1 MTLFSLARGSLS
13 NRRASVALTVLTIA
27 IAIALLVL
35 VEQMRSQV
43 REGFYRSVSG
53 TDLIVGAPT
62 SSVQLLLFSVFGLG
76 DPTSNVSWER
86 YREIAGQPI
95 VDWSIP
101 ISLGDAH
108 QGYRVVGTTD
118 AMFEHYRYAGGRALE
133 FRRGGPFSDLFDVV
147 VGARAAE
154 RLGYAPGDEVVLAHG
169 GGNVSLH
176 HHDELPFV
184 VSGVLAPTGTP
195 VDQSLYIRLEAHHA
209 IHVGW
214 EQGVP
219 RREAMLTPEQARA
232 RAAAHDHDHGR
243 KDDSQ
248 DNRQDGLG
256 VDRDDDHDHD
266 DDPGEPDGAE
276 SASNAAAAAPAAS
289 LQPDEISAFLL
300 GLKTRAAAL
309 GLQYRINQQ
318 REEPLLAILP
328 GIALQQLWRI
338 TGLAEKILRVVAGLV
353 VLAGLLGMLTA
364 LLTTLGER
372 RREMAI
378 LRACGARPWQISALL
393 LLEAAFITLAGIAAG
408 LLLAVAAQ
416 FALAPWLLERFG
428 IAISFAWPAAWQW
441 LVLAAIALAGVLVAL
456 VPAAMVY
463 RRTLADGMQVRQ

>member
-27 IAIALLVL
+27 ISIALLVL

-62 SSVQLLLFSVFGLG
+62 SPVQLLLFSVFGLG
-76 DPTSNVSWER
+76 NPTSNVSWDR
-86 YREIAGQPI
+86 YREISAQPI
-95 VDWSIP
+95 VDWAIP
-101 ISLGDAH
+101 IALGDAH
-108 QGYRVVGTTD
+108 EGYRVIGTTR
-118 AMFEHYRYAGGRALE
+118 AMFDHYRYAGGQSLE
-133 FRRGGPFSDLFDVV
+133 FRRGEPFTDLFDVV
-147 VGARAAE
+147 AGARVADS
-154 RLGYAPGDEVVLAHG
+154 LGYAPGDELVLAHG

-176 HHDELPFV
+176 RHDELPFV

-214 EQGVP
+214 EQGRP
-219 RREAMLTPEQARA
+219 RPDAMLTPEQARMRSSA
-232 RAAAHDHDHGR
+232 REGRDDHDHNHDHNSDHDHGPE
-243 KDDSQ
+243 
-248 DNRQDGLG
+248 LG
-256 VDRDDDHDHD
+256 EAEDATLASSH
-266 DDPGEPDGAE
+266 GNGARE
-276 SASNAAAAAPAAS
+276 AS

-309 GLQYRINQQ
+309 GLQYRINRQ

-328 GIALQQLWRI
+328 GIALQQLWRV
-338 TGLAEKILRVVAGLV
+338 TGLAEQILRVVAGLV
-353 VLAGLLGMLTA
+353 VLAALLGMLTA
-364 LLTTLGER
+364 LLTTLNER

-378 LRACGARPWQISALL
+378 MRACGARPWQISALL
-393 LLEAAFITLAGIAAG
+393 LLEAAFVTLAGIGAG
-408 LLLAVAAQ
+408 LLLGWAAQ

-441 LVLAAIALAGVLVAL
+441 LVLAAIGLAGVLVAL

>member
-1 MTLFSLARGSLS
+1 MTLLSLARGSLA

-27 IAIALLVL
+27 ISIALLVL

-76 DPTSNVSWER
+76 NPTSNVSWDR

-108 QGYRVVGTTD
+108 EGYRVVGTTD
-118 AMFEHYRYAGGRALE
+118 AMFEHYRYAGGQALA
-133 FRRGGPFSDLFDVV
+133 FRRGGPFADLFDVV
-147 VGARAAE
+147 VGARAAD
-154 RLGYAPGDEVVLAHG
+154 RLGYAPGDEIVLAHG

-176 HHDELPFV
+176 HHDQLPFV

-209 IHVGW
+209 VHIGW
-214 EQGVP
+214 EQGTP
-219 RREAMLTPEQARA
+219 RPDAMLTPDQART
-232 RAAAHDHDHGR
+232 RAGEHCHADDGHGHGSGHIRAHD
-243 KDDSQ
+243 
-248 DNRQDGLG
+248 DN
-256 VDRDDDHDHD
+256 DRDPRDAEAASHPSSAHDEA
-266 DDPGEPDGAE
+266 PEP
-276 SASNAAAAAPAAS
+276 S
-289 LQPDEISAFLL
+289 LQPEEISAFLL

-338 TGLAEKILRVVAGLV
+338 TGLAEQILRVVAGLV

-364 LLTTLGER
+364 LLTTLNER

-393 LLEAAFITLAGIAAG
+393 LIEAAFITLAGIAAG
-408 LLLAVAAQ
+408 LLLALAAQ
-416 FALAPWLLERFG
+416 FALAPWLLSRFG
-428 IAISFAWPAAWQW
+428 IAVSFAWPAAWQW
-441 LVLAAIALAGVLVAL
+441 LVLGAIALAGVLVAL
-456 VPAAMVY
+456 VPAGMVY

>member
-1 MTLFSLARGSLS
+1 MTLLSLARGSLA

-27 IAIALLVL
+27 ISIALLVL

-76 DPTSNVSWER
+76 NPTSNVSWDR

-95 VDWSIP
+95 VDWAIP

-108 QGYRVVGTTD
+108 EGYRVIGTTG
-118 AMFEHYRYAGGRALE
+118 AMFEHYRYAGGRELQ
-133 FRRGGPFSDLFDVV
+133 FRQGGPFTDLFDVV
-147 VGARAAE
+147 AGARAAD
-154 RLGYAPGDEVVLAHG
+154 RLGYAPGDEIVLAHG

-209 IHVGW
+209 IHIGW
-214 EQGVP
+214 EQGRP
-219 RREAMLTPEQARA
+219 RPDAMLTPKQARA
-232 RAAAHDHDHGR
+232 RVADHGHTHALGDGNS
-243 KDDSQ
+243 DDK
-248 DNRQDGLG
+248 
-256 VDRDDDHDHD
+256 HDPE
-266 DDPGEPDGAE
+266 PGEAE
-276 SASNAAAAAPAAS
+276 EMNPAPNGGNAVQQNS

-309 GLQYRINQQ
+309 GMQYRINQQ
-318 REEPLLAILP
+318 RDEPLLAILP

-338 TGLAEKILRVVAGLV
+338 TGLAEQILRVVAGLV

-364 LLTTLGER
+364 LLTTLNER

-378 LRACGARPWQISALL
+378 LRACGARPWQISVLL
-393 LLEAAFITLAGIAAG
+393 LLEAAFITIAGIVFG
-408 LLLAVAAQ
+408 LALAVAAQ
-416 FALAPWLLERFG
+416 SALAPWLLARFG
-428 IAISFAWPAAWQW
+428 IAVSLAWPAAWQW
-441 LVLAAIALAGVLVAL
+441 LVLGGIAAAGVLIAL
-456 VPAAMVY
+456 VPATMVY

>member
-1 MTLFSLARGSLS
+1 MTLLALARGSLA
-13 NRRASVALTVLTIA
+13 NRRAAVALTVLTIA
-27 IAIALLVL
+27 ISIALLVL

-62 SSVQLLLFSVFGLG
+62 SPVQLLLFSVFGLG
-76 DPTSNVSWER
+76 NPTSNVSWDR
-86 YREIAGQPI
+86 YRDIADQPI
-95 VDWSIP
+95 VDWAIP

-108 QGYRVVGTTD
+108 EGYRVIGTTD
-118 AMFEHYRYAGGRALE
+118 AMFEHYRYAGGRELQ
-133 FRRGGPFSDLFDVV
+133 FRQGGPFTDLFDVV
-147 VGARAAE
+147 AGARVAE
-154 RLGYAPGDEVVLAHG
+154 RLNYAPGDELVLAHG

-184 VSGVLAPTGTP
+184 VSGVLAATGTP
-195 VDQSLYIRLEAHHA
+195 VDQSLYIRLDAHHA

-214 EQGVP
+214 EQGRP
-219 RREAMLTPEQARA
+219 RPDAMLTPEQARA
-232 RAAAHDHDHGR
+232 SASDHGHRHGDGEPGRDKHANEPGQDRDEAHDHPH
-243 KDDSQ
+243 
-248 DNRQDGLG
+248 
-256 VDRDDDHDHD
+256 DDHHD
-266 DDPGEPDGAE
+266 DAPH
-276 SASNAAAAAPAAS
+276 ASNADIAAPGPS
-289 LQPDEISAFLL
+289 LQPDEISAFML

-309 GLQYRINQQ
+309 GMQYRINQQ
-318 REEPLLAILP
+318 RDEPLLAILP

-338 TGLAEKILRVVAGLV
+338 TGLAEQILRVVAGLV

-364 LLTTLGER
+364 LLATLNER

-378 LRACGARPWQISALL
+378 LRACGARPWQISVLL

-408 LLLAVAAQ
+408 LLIACVAQ
-416 FALAPWLLERFG
+416 FALAPWLLARFG
-428 IAISFAWPAAWQW
+428 IAVSFAWPAAWQW
-441 LVLAAIALAGVLVAL
+441 LVLGAIALAGVLVAL

>member
-1 MTLFSLARGSLS
+1 VTLFSLARGSLA

-27 IAIALLVL
+27 ISIALLVL
-35 VEQMRSQV
+35 VEQMRNQV

-76 DPTSNVSWER
+76 NPTSNVSWAR
-86 YREIAGQPI
+86 YREIADQPI
-95 VDWSIP
+95 VAWAIP

-108 QGYRVVGTTD
+108 EGYRVIGTTD
-118 AMFEHYRYAGGRALE
+118 AMFEHYRYAGGRELE
-133 FRRGGPFSDLFDVV
+133 FRRGSAFADLFDVV
-147 VGARAAE
+147 VGSRAAE
-154 RLGYAPGDEVVLAHG
+154 RLDYAPGDEIVLAHG

-214 EQGVP
+214 EQGRP
-219 RREAMLTPEQARA
+219 RPDAMLTPEQARA
-232 RAAAHDHDHGR
+232 RVGAHEHSRADGDDGSENSGDGHDHDH
-243 KDDSQ
+243 DYDHSP
-248 DNRQDGLG
+248 NR
-256 VDRDDDHDHD
+256 VRDDATAT
-266 DDPGEPDGAE
+266 PE
-276 SASNAAAAAPAAS
+276 SS

-300 GLKTRAAAL
+300 GLKTRAAA
-309 GLQYRINQQ
+309 LQYRINQQ

-338 TGLAEKILRVVAGLV
+338 TGLAEQILRVVAGLV

-364 LLTTLGER
+364 LLTTLNER

-393 LLEAAFITLAGIAAG
+393 LIEAAFITLAGIVSG
-408 LLLAVAAQ
+408 LALAYAAQ

-428 IAISFAWPAAWQW
+428 IAVSFAWPEVWQW
-441 LVLAAIALAGVLVAL
+441 LVLGAIALAGVLVAL
-456 VPAAMVY
+456 VPAVMVY

>member
-1 MTLFSLARGSLS
+1 VTLFSLARGSLA

-27 IAIALLVL
+27 ISIALLVL
-35 VEQMRSQV
+35 VEQMRNQV

-76 DPTSNVSWER
+76 NPTSNVSWAR
-86 YREIAGQPI
+86 YREIADQPI
-95 VDWSIP
+95 VDWAIP

-108 QGYRVVGTTD
+108 QGFRVIGTTG
-118 AMFEHYRYAGGRALE
+118 AMFEHYRYAGGRELE
-133 FRRGGPFSDLFDVV
+133 FSRGRAFADLFDVV
-147 VGARAAE
+147 VGARVAK
-154 RLGYAPGDEVVLAHG
+154 RLGYAPGDEIVLAHG

-176 HHDELPFV
+176 HHDQLPFV

-209 IHVGW
+209 VHIGW
-214 EQGVP
+214 EQGTP
-219 RREAMLTPEQARA
+219 RPDAMLTPDQART
-232 RAAAHDHDHGR
+232 RAGEHVHAADDSRDHDHNHDGDHNR
-243 KDDSQ
+243 AHDD
-248 DNRQDGLG
+248 N
-256 VDRDDDHDHD
+256 DRDPRDAEAASHPSSAHDEA
-266 DDPGEPDGAE
+266 PEP
-276 SASNAAAAAPAAS
+276 S

-338 TGLAEKILRVVAGLV
+338 TGLAEQILRVVAGLV

-364 LLTTLGER
+364 LLTTLNER

-393 LLEAAFITLAGIAAG
+393 LIEAAFITLAGIAAG
-408 LLLAVAAQ
+408 LLLALAAQ
-416 FALAPWLLERFG
+416 FALAPWLLSRFG
-428 IAISFAWPAAWQW
+428 IAVSFAWPAAWQW
-441 LVLAAIALAGVLVAL
+441 LVLGAIALAGVLVAL
-456 VPAAMVY
+456 VPAGMVY

>member
-1 MTLFSLARGSLS
+1 VTLFSLARGSLS

-27 IAIALLVL
+27 ISIALLVL

-76 DPTSNVSWER
+76 NPTSNVSWDR

-108 QGYRVVGTTD
+108 EGYRVIGTTD
-118 AMFEHYRYAGGRALE
+118 AMFEHYRYAGGRELE
-133 FRRGGPFSDLFDVV
+133 FRRGGAFADLFDVV
-147 VGARAAE
+147 VGARAAD
-154 RLGYAPGDEVVLAHG
+154 RLGYTPGDEIVLAHG

-176 HHDELPFV
+176 HHDQLPFV

-209 IHVGW
+209 VHIGW
-214 EQGVP
+214 EQGRP
-219 RREAMLTPEQARA
+219 RPDAMLTPEQARS
-232 RAAAHDHDHGR
+232 RAGEHVHAADDSRDHDH
-243 KDDSQ
+243 
-248 DNRQDGLG
+248 N
-256 VDRDDDHDHD
+256 H
-266 DDPGEPDGAE
+266 DGAHNPGASE
-276 SASNAAAAAPAAS
+276 DAGLRGSADTAAPVAS
-289 LQPDEISAFLL
+289 LQPGEISAFLL

-318 REEPLLAILP
+318 RDEPLLAILP

-338 TGLAEKILRVVAGLV
+338 TGLAEQILRVVAGLV

-364 LLTTLGER
+364 LLTTLNER

-393 LLEAAFITLAGIAAG
+393 LIEAAFITLAGIAGG
-408 LLLAVAAQ
+408 LLLAFAAQ
-416 FALAPWLLERFG
+416 FALAPWLLSRFG

-441 LVLAAIALAGVLVAL
+441 LVLGAIALAGVLVAL
-456 VPAAMVY
+456 VPAVMVY

>member
-1 MTLFSLARGSLS
+1 VTLFSLARGSLA

-27 IAIALLVL
+27 ISIALLVL
-35 VEQMRSQV
+35 VEQMRNQV

-76 DPTSNVSWER
+76 NPTSNVSWAR
-86 YREIAGQPI
+86 YREIADQPI
-95 VDWSIP
+95 VAWAIP

-108 QGYRVVGTTD
+108 EGYRVIGTTD
-118 AMFEHYRYAGGRALE
+118 AMFEHYRYAGGRELE
-133 FRRGGPFSDLFDVV
+133 FRRGSAFADLFDVV
-147 VGARAAE
+147 VGSRAAE
-154 RLGYAPGDEVVLAHG
+154 RLDYAPGDEIVLAHG

-214 EQGVP
+214 EQGRP
-219 RREAMLTPEQARA
+219 RPDAMLTPEQARA
-232 RAAAHDHDHGR
+232 RVGAHEHSRADGDDGSENSGDGHDHDYDH
-243 KDDSQ
+243 SP
-248 DNRQDGLG
+248 NR
-256 VDRDDDHDHD
+256 VRDDATAT
-266 DDPGEPDGAE
+266 PE
-276 SASNAAAAAPAAS
+276 SS

-300 GLKTRAAAL
+300 GLKLKTRAAAL

-338 TGLAEKILRVVAGLV
+338 TGLAEQILRVVAGLV

-364 LLTTLGER
+364 LLTTLNER

-393 LLEAAFITLAGIAAG
+393 LIEAAFITLAGIVSG
-408 LLLAVAAQ
+408 LALAYAAQ

-428 IAISFAWPAAWQW
+428 IAVSFAWPEVWQW
-441 LVLAAIALAGVLVAL
+441 LVLGAIALAGVLVAL
-456 VPAAMVY
+456 VPAVMVY

>member
-1 MTLFSLARGSLS
+1 MTLLSLARGSLT

-27 IAIALLVL
+27 ISIALLVL

-43 REGFYRSVSG
+43 REGFYRSVSA

-62 SSVQLLLFSVFGLG
+62 SPVQLLLFSVFGLG
-76 DPTSNVSWER
+76 NPTSNVSWAR
-86 YREIAGQPI
+86 YREIADLPI

-108 QGYRVVGTTD
+108 EGYRVIGTTD
-118 AMFEHYRYAGGRALE
+118 AMFEHYRYAGGQALE
-133 FRRGGPFSDLFDVV
+133 FRQGEAFSDLFDVV
-147 VGARAAE
+147 AGARVAD
-154 RLGYAPGDEVVLAHG
+154 RLGYAPGDRIVLAHG

-176 HHDELPFV
+176 HHDALPFE
-184 VSGVLAPTGTP
+184 VSGVLAATGTP
-195 VDQSLYIRLEAHHA
+195 VDQSLYIRLDAHHA

-214 EQGVP
+214 EQGRP
-219 RREAMLTPEQARA
+219 RPDAMLTPEQARA
-232 RAAAHDHDHGR
+232 RA
-243 KDDSQ
+243 
-248 DNRQDGLG
+248 
-256 VDRDDDHDHD
+256 DRHDHDHD
-266 DDPGEPDGAE
+266 DGPHDDPGHGGSEN
-276 SASNAAAAAPAAS
+276 SNAAEHETEAAPGAS

-300 GLKTRAAAL
+300 GLTTRAAAL

-318 REEPLLAILP
+318 REAPLLAILP

-338 TGLAEKILRVVAGLV
+338 TGLAEQILRVVAGLV

-364 LLTTLGER
+364 LLTTLNER

-408 LLLAVAAQ
+408 LLLAYAAQ
-416 FALAPWLLERFG
+416 FALAPWLLTRFG
-428 IAISFAWPAAWQW
+428 IAVSFAWPAAWQW
-441 LVLAAIALAGVLVAL
+441 LVLAAIAVSGVLVAL

>member
-1 MTLFSLARGSLS
+1 MTLFSLASGSLA
-13 NRRASVALTVLTIA
+13 NRRASVVLTVLTIA
-27 IAIALLVL
+27 ISIALLVL
-35 VEQMRSQV
+35 VEQMRNQV

-53 TDLIVGAPT
+53 TDLVVGAPT

-76 DPTSNVSWER
+76 NPTSNVSWDR

-108 QGYRVVGTTD
+108 EGYRVVGTTD
-118 AMFEHYRYAGGRALE
+118 AMFEHFRYAGGQALE
-133 FRRGGPFSDLFDVV
+133 FRQGGPFSDLFDVV
-147 VGARAAE
+147 VGARAAK
-154 RLGYAPGDEVVLAHG
+154 RLGHGTGDKIVLAHG

-219 RREAMLTPEQARA
+219 RTDAMLTPEQARA
-232 RAAAHDHDHGR
+232 RADGHGHDSGHASDHNGAHDHH
-243 KDDSQ
+243 
-248 DNRQDGLG
+248 
-256 VDRDDDHDHD
+256 DR
-266 DDPGEPDGAE
+266 DPGEVEDASHSS
-276 SASNAAAAAPAAS
+276 SAPGEPPEAS

-318 REEPLLAILP
+318 RDEPLLAILP

-338 TGLAEKILRVVAGLV
+338 TGLAEQVLRVVAGLV

-364 LLTTLGER
+364 LLSTLNER

-393 LLEAAFITLAGIAAG
+393 LVEAAFITLAGIAFG
-408 LLLAVAAQ
+408 LLLAYVAQ

-456 VPAAMVY
+456 VPATMVY

>member
-27 IAIALLVL
+27 ISIALLVL
-35 VEQMRSQV
+35 VEQMRNQV

-76 DPTSNVSWER
+76 NPTSNVSWAR
-86 YREIAGQPI
+86 YREIADQPI
-95 VDWSIP
+95 VDWAIP

-108 QGYRVVGTTD
+108 QGYRVIGTTG
-118 AMFEHYRYAGGRALE
+118 AMFEHYRYAGGRKLE
-133 FRRGGPFSDLFDVV
+133 FRQGSAFEDLFDVV
-147 VGARAAE
+147 VGARAAA
-154 RLGYAPGDEVVLAHG
+154 RLGYAPGDELVLAHG

-209 IHVGW
+209 IHIGW
-214 EQGVP
+214 EQGRP
-219 RREAMLTPEQARA
+219 RPDAMLTPEQARA
-232 RAAAHDHDHGR
+232 RAGEHVHAFDDGNDHDHSHDHDLR
-243 KDDSQ
+243 ASEDEVSPE
-248 DNRQDGLG
+248 NA
-256 VDRDDDHDHD
+256 V
-266 DDPGEPDGAE
+266 GAPE
-276 SASNAAAAAPAAS
+276 AS
-289 LQPDEISAFLL
+289 LQPGEISAFLL

-338 TGLAEKILRVVAGLV
+338 TGLAEQILRVVAGLV

-364 LLTTLGER
+364 LLTTLNER

-378 LRACGARPWQISALL
+378 LRACGARPWQISVLL

-408 LLLAVAAQ
+408 LLLAYAAQ
-416 FALAPWLLERFG
+416 FALAPWLLTRFG
-428 IAISFAWPAAWQW
+428 IAVSFAWPAAWQW
-441 LVLAAIALAGVLVAL
+441 LVLGGIAAAGVLIAL

>member
-1 MTLFSLARGSLS
+1 VTLFSLARGSLA

-27 IAIALLVL
+27 ISIALLVL
-35 VEQMRSQV
+35 VEQMRNQV

-76 DPTSNVSWER
+76 NPTSNVSWAR
-86 YREIAGQPI
+86 YREIADQPI
-95 VDWSIP
+95 VAWAIP

-108 QGYRVVGTTD
+108 EGYRVIGTTD
-118 AMFEHYRYAGGRALE
+118 AMFEHYRYAGGRELE
-133 FRRGGPFSDLFDVV
+133 FRRGSAFADLFDVV
-147 VGARAAE
+147 VGSRAAE
-154 RLGYAPGDEVVLAHG
+154 RLDYAPGDEIVLAHG

-214 EQGVP
+214 EQGRP
-219 RREAMLTPEQARA
+219 RPDAMLTPEQARA
-232 RAAAHDHDHGR
+232 RVGAHEHSRADGDDGSENSGDGHDYDH
-243 KDDSQ
+243 SP
-248 DNRQDGLG
+248 NR
-256 VDRDDDHDHD
+256 VRDDATAT
-266 DDPGEPDGAE
+266 PE
-276 SASNAAAAAPAAS
+276 SS

-338 TGLAEKILRVVAGLV
+338 TGLAEQILRVVAGLV

-364 LLTTLGER
+364 LLTTLNER

-393 LLEAAFITLAGIAAG
+393 LIEAAFITLAGIVSG
-408 LLLAVAAQ
+408 LALAYAAQ

-428 IAISFAWPAAWQW
+428 IAVSFAWPEVWQW
-441 LVLAAIALAGVLVAL
+441 LVLGAIALAGVLVAL
-456 VPAAMVY
+456 VPAVMVY